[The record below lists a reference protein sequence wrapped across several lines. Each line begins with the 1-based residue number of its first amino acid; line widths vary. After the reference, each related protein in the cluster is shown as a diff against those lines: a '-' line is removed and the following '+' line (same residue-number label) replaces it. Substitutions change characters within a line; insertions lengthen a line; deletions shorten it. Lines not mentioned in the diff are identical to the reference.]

1 MRARRSQ
8 FGRWLAAAAA
18 AILPLATLAQQP
30 SVVVAPPRIGIERFV
45 VEGNTLL
52 TPKEIDTVLAPFSGK
67 DKDFGDIQRALE
79 ALEQAYRDGGWGVV
93 QVSLPEQDISRGVVQ
108 FRVTEARLGKVVIE
122 GNEHFSAANVR
133 RSVPALREG
142 ETPNS
147 RATGRN
153 LQVAAES
160 PAKQTT
166 VLLRSGE
173 KDGEVD
179 AVIKVADERPWK
191 LSATFDNTGT
201 PQTGNDRLSLGLLHA
216 NLFDRDHM
224 LTAQYITSPGYWDE
238 VKIYGLGYRIPFY
251 SLGSSFDAVAGYSDV
266 NSGTVG
272 NLFTVS
278 GAGTIGALRWNQHLR
293 RLTDY
298 EHKIVY
304 GLDYRAYQN
313 RVIANDTSQ
322 VPDITVHPISA
333 YYAGI
338 YRTSASELNFYLY
351 AAQNVFPNG
360 NDAGEEA
367 FKATR
372 ADAKASYRLYR
383 YQASYVR
390 VLGKD
395 WQFRGVLNGQYSDDA
410 LVPGEQYGVGGA
422 DSVRG
427 FLEREVVN
435 DRGYRGTLELQSPD
449 LGTAMKWPDA
459 RVRGLVFYD
468 AGSVQRNKAS
478 PDENTGE
485 FISSAGLGMRFSW
498 GKAASARVDYAY
510 VLNGGASQGKG
521 DQRVHFSLSLLY

>member
-1 MRARRSQ
+1 
-8 FGRWLAAAAA
+8 
-18 AILPLATLAQQP
+18 
-30 SVVVAPPRIGIERFV
+30 VVV
-45 VEGNTLL
+45 
-52 TPKEIDTVLAPFSGK
+52 
-67 DKDFGDIQRALE
+67 
-79 ALEQAYRDGGWGVV
+79 
-93 QVSLPEQDISRGVVQ
+93 
-108 FRVTEARLGKVVIE
+108 E

-133 RSVPALREG
+133 RSVPALKVG

-153 LQVAAES
+153 LQVAAEN

-173 KDGEVD
+173 NEGQVD
-179 AVIKVADERPWK
+179 AIVKVADERPWK
-191 LSATFDNTGT
+191 VSATFDNTGT
-201 PQTGNDRLSLGLLHA
+201 PQTGPQRLGLGLSHA
-216 NLFDRDHM
+216 NLFDRDHV

-238 VKIYGLGYRIPFY
+238 VKIYGVGYRIPFY
-251 SLGSSFDAVAGYSDV
+251 SRGSSFDAVAGYSDV
-266 NSGTVG
+266 NSGTVQ

-313 RVIANDTSQ
+313 RVLAAGTSI

-338 YRTSASELNFYLY
+338 YRTAASELNFYVY

-360 NDAGEEA
+360 NDASDDV

-372 ADAKASYRLYR
+372 ADSRAGYRLYR
-383 YQASYVR
+383 YQATYIR

-395 WQFRGVLNGQYSDDA
+395 WQVRGVVNGQYSSDA
-410 LVPGEQYGVGGA
+410 LVPGEQFGIGGA

-435 DRGYRGTLELQSPD
+435 DLGYRGTLELNTPD
-449 LGTAMKWPDA
+449 LGTALNWSDA
-459 RVRGLVFYD
+459 RVRGLAFYD
-468 AGSVQRNKAS
+468 TGTVRRNKAAPEES
-478 PDENTGE
+478 TGE
-485 FISSAGLGMRFSW
+485 SIASAGLGVRFSW
-498 GKAASARVDYAY
+498 GKTASARVDYAY
-510 VLNGGASQGKG
+510 VLNGGGTQGKG
-521 DQRVHFSLSLLY
+521 DQRVHFSVSLIY